1 MGAGGGVGAV
11 VGGETSSVKPKLSM
25 LLCCSC
31 FSTLLS
37 LLFASN
43 PSLSALDLAS
53 GSLSRAAKMYFNVEF
68 FPLPCSAVG
77 RGLEILGERGVS
89 RCVRASGP
97 SLFFLPH
104 LILSLEIVS
113 NSSTEYALVS
123 ICSVCSFSPIITDR
137 RGIKHL
143 LNPDF
148 EFNIFSF
155 WWTSM

>member
-37 LLFASN
+37 ELFDSN
-43 PSLSALDLAS
+43 PSLSVRDLAS
-53 GSLSRAAKMYFNVEF
+53 GSLELLKCILMLSF
-68 FPLPCSAVG
+68 FLFPAVG

-97 SLFFLPH
+97 SLFFLPL

-143 LNPDF
+143 LNPDL